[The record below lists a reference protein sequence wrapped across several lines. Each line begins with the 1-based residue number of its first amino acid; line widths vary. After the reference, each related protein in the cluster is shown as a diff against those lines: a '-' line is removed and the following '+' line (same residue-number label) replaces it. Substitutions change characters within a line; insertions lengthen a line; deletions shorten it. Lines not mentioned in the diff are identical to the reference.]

1 MKSEG
6 SGARAMGLLL
16 AVFLCASMGC
26 SLVIKRVTEPTIAA
40 ISQAAMEQDD
50 LELVRLGA
58 PGYLIMIDGLVAR
71 SPDDP
76 FLLAA
81 AARLYSAYA
90 SAFVLGI
97 DEQRAKKMTKK
108 ARDYA
113 IRAVAVKNR
122 RFAALWDKPYAKF
135 EAVAGT
141 FKRGDV
147 DQLYLLTSTW
157 AGYIQAYRDD
167 WDALADLPK
176 IKLLAERLQVL
187 DETYYYGAAHL
198 VLGVLDTLLPPSAG
212 GKPEEGR
219 HHFERALAIAK
230 GRFLP
235 AYVLYAKQYARMVGD
250 RELYIKLLNQVEKTP
265 ADVVPRLTLI
275 NTVAKQ
281 EAHQLLKQTN
291 DYF

>member
-1 MKSEG
+1 
-6 SGARAMGLLL
+6 MGLLL
-16 AVFLCASMGC
+16 AIFLFASMGC
-26 SLVIKRVTEPTIAA
+26 SLVIKRVSEPTIEA

-58 PGYLIMIDGLVAR
+58 PGYLIMIDGLATR
-71 SPDDP
+71 SPKDP

-90 SAFVLGI
+90 SAFVLGV
-97 DEQRAKKMTKK
+97 DEQRAKKMTEK

-113 IRAVAVKNR
+113 IRAVSVKNHK
-122 RFAALWDKPYAKF
+122 FAALWDKPYSEF
-135 EAVAGT
+135 EPVAAT
-141 FKRGDV
+141 FKSDDI
-147 DQLYLLTSTW
+147 DQLYLVTSTW
-157 AGYIQAYRDD
+157 AGYIQAYQDD

-176 IKLLAERLQVL
+176 IKLLAQRLQTL

-198 VLGVLDTLLPPSAG
+198 ILGVLDTLLPPSAG
-212 GKPEEGR
+212 GKLEEGKK
-219 HHFERALAIAK
+219 HFERALAIAE

-250 RELYIKLLNQVEKTP
+250 RELYVNLLKHVERTP
-265 ADVVPRLTLI
+265 ADIVPQLTLI
-275 NTVAKQ
+275 NTVAKK
-281 EAHQLLKQTN
+281 EAAGLLEQAD